1 MSKEKAQLT
10 VKGKD
15 GIQEK
20 GMCDGFSKTIF
31 FVICAVLGIL
41 VISQWMSLRMTPEE
55 KFVEGKTI
63 SELKEDYV
71 NLQSK
76 NRILL
81 ERNRELTDA
90 FEDLEEIGTD
100 DKELEKILRQ
110 EASDARKLAGFET
123 VAGGGIVITIEP
135 DVAYPISSNMLI
147 QMVNELKAADAAAIT
162 VNGQRLVAMSEIRDT
177 VSGFS
182 VNRVSFSYRDPII
195 IEALGEGV
203 DLFNAL
209 AMVGG
214 VLDNWE
220 ESHIDVKVDITDNLI
235 MLPLVDWQIE
245 YMNPVVA
252 GDAKEI
258 S

>member
-1 MSKEKAQLT
+1 MSKEITQMNS
-10 VKGKD
+10 KGKD
-15 GIQEK
+15 AIPHK
-20 GMCDGFSKTIF
+20 GKGDVCSRTIF
-31 FVICAVLGIL
+31 FITCAVLGFL

-55 KFVEGKTI
+55 KLVQGKTI
-63 SELKEDYV
+63 SELKEDFV

-76 NRILL
+76 NRVLL

-110 EASDARKLAGFET
+110 EASDARKLAGLET
-123 VAGGGIVITIEP
+123 VAGGGIIITIEP

-147 QMVNELKAADAAAIT
+147 QMVNELKAADAAAIS

-182 VNRVSFSYRDPII
+182 VNRVSFSYSDPIT
-195 IEALGEGV
+195 IETLGEGV

-209 AMVGG
+209 SMVGG
-214 VLDNWE
+214 ILDMWE
-220 ESHIDVKVDITDNLI
+220 ESHIDVKVDIVDNLI
-235 MLPLVDWQIE
+235 ILPLADWQIE
-245 YMNPVVA
+245 YMNPVMP
-252 GDAKEI
+252 GDTVEI

>member
-1 MSKEKAQLT
+1 VNKDKAPLT
-10 VKGKD
+10 VLGNESIPGKGTGD
-15 GIQEK
+15 V
-20 GMCDGFSKTIF
+20 CSKSVF
-31 FVICAVLGIL
+31 FIVCAVLGIL

-55 KFVEGKTI
+55 KLVQGKTI

-71 NLQSK
+71 NLEAK
-76 NRILL
+76 NRVLL
-81 ERNRELTDA
+81 ERNRELTEA
-90 FEDLEEIGTD
+90 FE
-100 DKELEKILRQ
+100 ELEKIGTNDKDLEKILQQ
-110 EASDARKLAGFET
+110 EASDARKLAGLET
-123 VAGGGIVITIEP
+123 VAGGGIVLTIEP
-135 DVAYPISSNMLI
+135 DEAYPVSSNMLI

-182 VNRVSFSYRDPII
+182 VNRVSFSYSDPII

-209 AMVGG
+209 SMVGG
-214 VLDNWE
+214 VLDKWE

-235 MLPLVDWQIE
+235 MLPLADWQIE
-245 YMNPVVA
+245 YMNPVVT
-252 GDAKEI
+252 GDAGEI